1 MPTPG
6 QLTNR
11 PTSGIDK
18 LQQVPKNSSAQI
30 FETIGFPRPRRDL
43 CVRDLP
49 FEKPP
54 GGSVR
59 LLVQLWPDGC
69 LWRPDSLGATWP
81 GREAAAHPH
90 SQAVRL
96 PSPGPTAGCILR
108 WHYFCW
114 QVSGS
119 TKKKY
124 CKLLHAITNH
134 ALLSVSEAMQEEE
147 VDNAEKKQFLY
158 M

>member
-59 LLVQLWPDGC
+59 LLVQFRPNGC
-69 LWRPDSLGATWP
+69 VRGPHCLGA
-81 GREAAAHPH
+81 GALFQHPIN
-90 SQAVRL
+90 L
-96 PSPGPTAGCILR
+96 
-108 WHYFCW
+108 
-114 QVSGS
+114 
-119 TKKKY
+119 
-124 CKLLHAITNH
+124 N
-134 ALLSVSEAMQEEE
+134 LSVQHDLDDRQQHIHTLRQYVCLHQVPSLTSAVPSLERTGEREHEEE
-147 VDNAEKKQFLY
+147 ILQALACHHQPRTSLRC
-158 M
+158 